1 MAQVLKDY
9 QRKRIVDSAKDEFAK
24 NGISGSSMRN
34 IAKNANMTV
43 GNLYRYFKNKEELAI
58 YIIDPVLRLLNNVT
72 EYFSIDDGFLSDQVI
87 LGLDESMLNRLF
99 ESWVDNLVEAE
110 EQYKQELFIIINDE
124 VINKT
129 YGDRL
134 VEMMRHVLQVLKP
147 PHINSQLDVEF
158 YANMIAKSIFH
169 GLRVGVQMKYENEMD
184 KEDFRALMKHFIKR
198 SLITN

>member
-1 MAQVLKDY
+1 M
-9 QRKRIVDSAKDEFAK
+9 DSAKEEFAK

-34 IAKNANMTV
+34 ISKNADMTV

-72 EYFSIDDGFLSDQVI
+72 EYFSIDNGFLNDQVI
-87 LGLDESMLNRLF
+87 LELDENMLNKLF
-99 ESWVDNLVEAE
+99 ENWVDNLVEAE

-124 VINKT
+124 AINKM
-129 YGDRL
+129 YSDRL
-134 VEMMRHVLQVLKP
+134 VEMMKHVLQIIMP
-147 PHINSQLDVEF
+147 PHINTQLDVEF

-198 SLITN
+198 SLIAN